1 MQIPLPTHGIREG
14 VHYNNWNTRL
24 NFTVFVFP
32 DFTPIYPVVFASQ
45 IKKELGEL

>member
-14 VHYNNWNTRL
+14 VHYNSWNTRL

-32 DFTPIYPVVFASQ
+32 DFTPIYPGCVCQ
-45 IKKELGEL
+45 PDNKELGEL